1 MIQRPEKE
9 HSVMTE
15 LSQSS
20 VGELARKA
28 LAPIARL
35 PDWLRL
41 TIEARRERSRLRR
54 DLDDLSRHG
63 ELDRTLA
70 ESGIAPGD
78 VKRLMKA
85 HPGTAR
91 QLAAM
96 MRRQGIDPAALPR
109 RSALRDMEWQCGACG
124 DWRQCRAWLAAPE
137 AQETRHLHCPNQAAF
152 DALRRQMATHADA
165 RG

>member
-1 MIQRPEKE
+1 MPGPPSGRTMIQRPEKE

-20 VGELARKA
+20 V
-28 LAPIARL
+28 
-35 PDWLRL
+35 
-41 TIEARRERSRLRR
+41 
-54 DLDDLSRHG
+54 G

-137 AQETRHLHCPNQAAF
+137 
-152 DALRRQMATHADA
+152 
-165 RG
+165 